1 MFSES
6 QRFCKV
12 FLFCLRSLDNKS
24 ACENSRKIS
33 HIFSS
38 FYHNLPVNPSFFS
51 SEHKNSLVKA
61 AILSCKK
68 GGIK

>member
-1 MFSES
+1 MLSYM
-6 QRFCKV
+6 
-12 FLFCLRSLDNKS
+12 RSLDNKS

-38 FYHNLPVNPSFFS
+38 FYHNFPVNPSFFS